1 MAKCDIGV
9 VGMAVMGQ
17 NLVLNMNDHDF
28 KVAVYNRTTSKVKD
42 FISGPAEGR
51 EIYGSETLEEFVD
64 LLSKPRII
72 LLMIKAGRPVDL
84 LIGSLT
90 PLLDPGDVIMDGGN
104 SYFKDTIRRHNE
116 LREKEIQYI
125 GTGISG
131 GETGAR
137 QGPSIMPGGS
147 YGAWPKVK
155 PILQGVA
162 AKLEDGTPMCEWM
175 GTDGAGH
182 YVKMVHNGIE
192 YAYMQLIAETYHIM
206 KEMLGLSHEEMAGI
220 FKRWNEG
227 ELNSYLIEISA
238 DIMAAKDS
246 DGKPLLTKILD
257 AAGQKGTGRWTSE
270 SALELGIPATVITE
284 AVFARSLSARKDE
297 RQKAAKKVPAFD
309 NTANI
314 EKEPFLNELENSL
327 LFAEIIAYVQGF
339 MLFREAGGEYEWE
352 LSYRDIASIW
362 RDGCIIRS
370 ALLSHIMQAYEKDLE
385 LENLLFD
392 AYFQEKADMLN
403 SSLRK
408 VIAAAVQSGI
418 PVPALSAALSFFDG
432 FRSGVLPANLI
443 QAQRDYFGSHTYERV
458 DAPRGEFFHTDWT
471 GEGGD
476 VTASSYNA

>member
-1 MAKCDIGV
+1 MPKCDIGV
-9 VGMAVMGQ
+9 VGLAVMDQ
-17 NLVLNMNDHDF
+17 NLALNMNDHNF
-28 KVAVYNRTTSKVKD
+28 RVAVYNRTTSRVKD
-42 FISGPAEGR
+42 FINGPAEGR
-51 EIYGSETLEEFVD
+51 EIYGSETLKEFVG

-84 LIGSLT
+84 LIKSLA
-90 PLLDPGDVIMDGGN
+90 PLLDAGDVIMDGGN
-104 SYFKDTIRRHNE
+104 SYFKDTSRRHGE
-116 LREKEIQYI
+116 LRKKGILYI

-137 QGPSIMPGGS
+137 SGPSIMPGGA

-155 PILQGVA
+155 PILQAVA

-175 GTDGAGH
+175 GSDGAGH

-206 KEMLGLSHEEMAGI
+206 KDMLSLPHDEMAGI

-227 ELNSYLIEISA
+227 ELNSYLIEITA

-284 AVFARSLSARKDE
+284 AVFARSLSARKEE
-297 RQKAAKKVPAFD
+297 RRKAAKEVSAYD
-309 NTANI
+309 HTADI
-314 EKEPFLNELENSL
+314 EKRTFLKDLEKSL
-327 LFAEIIAYVQGF
+327 LFAEMITYAQGF
-339 MLFREAGGEYEWE
+339 MLFREAAGAYKWE
-352 LSYRDIASIW
+352 LNYRDIASIW

-370 ALLSHIMQAYEKDLE
+370 ALLSHIMQAYEKE
-385 LENLLFD
+385 PGLENLLFD
-392 AYFQEKADMLN
+392 AYFQEKADVLN
-403 SSLRK
+403 SSLRR

-418 PVPALSAALSFFDG
+418 PVPALSAGLSFFDG

-458 DAPRGEFFHTDWT
+458 DAPRGKFFHTNWT

>member
-1 MAKCDIGV
+1 MAKCEIGV

-42 FISGPAEGR
+42 FIAGPAEGR
-51 EIYGSETLEEFVD
+51 EIYGSETLEGFVG

-72 LLMIKAGRPVDL
+72 LLMIKAGQPVDL

-90 PLLDPGDVIMDGGN
+90 PMLDPGDVIMDGGN
-104 SYFKDTIRRHNE
+104 SYFKDTIRRYKE
-116 LREKEIQYI
+116 LREIGIQYI

-137 QGPSIMPGGS
+137 HGPSIMPGGA

-155 PILQGVA
+155 PILQAVA
-162 AKLEDGTPMCEWM
+162 ARLEDGTPMCEWM
-175 GTDGAGH
+175 GSDGAGH

-206 KEMLGLSHEEMAGI
+206 KEMVGLTHGEMADI
-220 FKRWNEG
+220 FRRWNEG
-227 ELNSYLIEISA
+227 ELNSYLIEITA
-238 DIMAAKDS
+238 DLMAAKDS
-246 DGKPLLTKILD
+246 DGKPLLEKILD

-284 AVFARSLSARKDE
+284 AVFARSLSARKDQ
-297 RQKAAKKVPAFD
+297 RQKAAREIPSFD
-309 NTANI
+309 KTAGI
-314 EKEPFLNELENSL
+314 ERETFINDLEKSL
-327 LFAEIIAYVQGF
+327 LFAEIIAYSQGF
-339 MLFREAGGEYEWE
+339 MLFREAAGEYEWE
-352 LSYRDIASIW
+352 LSYKDIASIW

-370 ALLSHIMQAYEKDLE
+370 SLLSHIMRAYEKDTG

-392 AYFQEKADMLN
+392 AYFQEKAGMLN
-403 SSLRK
+403 SGLRR
-408 VIAAAVQSGI
+408 VIAAAVHSGI
-418 PVPALSAALSFFDG
+418 PVPGLSAALSFYDG
-432 FRSGVLPANLI
+432 FRTGVLPANLI

-458 DAPRGEFFHTDWT
+458 DAPRGEYFHTDWT